1 MAEPESLAKDEPL
14 AAHVA
19 RHAYDRLIM
28 LSDGIFAIATTLAA
42 LEIRL
47 PTSISDQHAA
57 LSDFWAPLV
66 TYAVSFSVIAI
77 FWLGSRD
84 LFARLARVTPPVTVL
99 TLIVLCLVALI
110 PIGTRAMTEKAPDAP
125 FHIYT
130 VIMFG
135 SGVANA
141 ALWTYASFAPGVMHE
156 KVPNRYRWT
165 RTLGSLALP
174 GLFAPLMFASAA
186 KFMAVVLPTAIV
198 IVIVRR
204 LVLPRALER
213 MVAEDV
219 PGEPSEVAPAAGRPD
234 G

>member
-14 AAHVA
+14 ATHVA

-42 LEIRL
+42 LEIRI
-47 PTSISDQHAA
+47 PANIPDRDAA
-57 LSDFWAPLV
+57 LSVFWAPLI
-66 TYAVSFSVIAI
+66 TYGVSFSVIAI

-84 LFARLARVTPPVTVL
+84 LFARLTRVTRPVTVL

-110 PIGTRAMTEKAPDAP
+110 PIGTRAMTDKAADLP

-135 SGVANA
+135 SGLANA
-141 ALWTYASFAPGVMHE
+141 ALWIYASFAPGVMHPE
-156 KVPNRYRWT
+156 VPRRYRWT
-165 RTLGSLALP
+165 RALGSLALP
-174 GLFAPLMFASAA
+174 GLFAPLMFVTSDQ
-186 KFMAVVLPTAIV
+186 FMRAVLGAAIV
-198 IVIVRR
+198 IVILRR
-204 LVLPRALER
+204 AVLPRVLDRVLPDALP
-213 MVAEDV
+213 D
-219 PGEPSEVAPAAGRPD
+219 EPTEAAPAGPRST

>member
-1 MAEPESLAKDEPL
+1 MAEPESLATHEAL

-19 RHAYDRLIM
+19 RHVYDRLIM

-42 LEIRL
+42 LEIRI
-47 PTSISDQHAA
+47 PASIPDPDAA
-57 LSDFWAPLV
+57 LSVFWTSLA
-66 TYAVSFSVIAI
+66 TYGVSFSVIAI

-110 PIGTRAMTEKAPDAP
+110 PIGTRAMITDKAAELP
-125 FHIYT
+125 FHVYT

-156 KVPNRYRWT
+156 DVPRRYRWT
-165 RTLGSLALP
+165 RALGSLALP
-174 GLFAPLMFASAA
+174 GLFAPLMFVTSEQFMPAVLAA
-186 KFMAVVLPTAIV
+186 AVV
-198 IVIVRR
+198 IVILRR
-204 LVLPRALER
+204 GVLPRLLDR
-213 MVAEDV
+213 MIPDET
-219 PGEPSEVAPAAGRPD
+219 PEAATAGASS
-234 G
+234 GI

>member
-42 LEIRL
+42 LAIRL
-47 PTSISDQHAA
+47 PTSVSDQHAA

-66 TYAVSFSVIAI
+66 TYGVSFSVIAI

-99 TLIVLCLVALI
+99 TLIMLCLVALI
-110 PIGTRAMTEKAPDAP
+110 PIGTRAMTEKAPDTP

-130 VIMFG
+130 VIMFA
-135 SGVANA
+135 SGLANA
-141 ALWTYASFAPGVMHE
+141 TLWTYASFAAGVMHAE
-156 KVPNRYRWT
+156 VPNRYRWT
-165 RTLGSLALP
+165 RTLGALALP
-174 GLFAPLMFASAA
+174 GLFAPLIFARAEQ
-186 KFMAVVLPTAIV
+186 FMAVVLPTAIV
-198 IVIVRR
+198 IVILRR
-204 LVLPRALER
+204 LVLPRVLER
-213 MVAEDV
+213 IVPEDIA
-219 PGEPSEVAPAAGRPD
+219 GEPSEVVPAASQPG